1 MLPLTQIHL
10 ILSIKECTMQ
20 YFSSHLHTNY
30 QKEFDSRDNTEN
42 IDMKIQIKLKTN
54 NNKANAIYSL
64 IKSFYYYTII
74 PRLT

>member
-1 MLPLTQIHL
+1 
-10 ILSIKECTMQ
+10 
-20 YFSSHLHTNY
+20 
-30 QKEFDSRDNTEN
+30 
-42 IDMKIQIKLKTN
+42 MKIQIKLKTN